1 MTPETLK
8 QFESIH
14 YRRALLEALAQLLC
28 QLNGASE
35 GLAAVQQLVRPS
47 QHFSAALRERLLKEI
62 HFYEP
67 QDDRVLQE
75 KMTALNVS
83 IEKACALFFRI
94 SKFNDDVF
102 IRNFQGGDEQKEK
115 FKLLQEKLNNFQKQ
129 TQHYL
134 AMRVVLQERG
144 TQLESVR
151 LVFNKELL
159 SQDYLAEE
167 LDGLRAREKTHK
179 KRFRNEVCG
188 MLSDT
193 ELLITVAKNNHEV
206 LQILTKNAEQLRAVL
221 TIIDAGGNV
230 QLLPSLVEDICCDI
244 LPSGFIESKEL
255 NPKVEVEVEQKKT
268 DVEDKQSN
276 VIHESHQR
284 KANNLFVRI
293 GIWTSTSWNVS
304 WAETKYYR
312 R

>member
-1 MTPETLK
+1 
-8 QFESIH
+8 
-14 YRRALLEALAQLLC
+14 
-28 QLNGASE
+28 
-35 GLAAVQQLVRPS
+35 
-47 QHFSAALRERLLKEI
+47 
-62 HFYEP
+62 
-67 QDDRVLQE
+67 
-75 KMTALNVS
+75 
-83 IEKACALFFRI
+83 
-94 SKFNDDVF
+94 
-102 IRNFQGGDEQKEK
+102 
-115 FKLLQEKLNNFQKQ
+115 LQEKLNNFQKQ

-268 DVEDKQSN
+268 DVEDKRSN